1 MFDRIVT
8 PSVLSVAI
16 VAGVLA
22 AGGCTAL
29 AQTSAVAATPP
40 KPVNAEHAKDPSPVD
55 QKELAQK
62 EKSLSAKQ
70 LFGSV
75 QLPSIGKAVSIG
87 YYPRGCLSGGVK
99 SPVSGSTGQVWVW
112 YG

>member
-1 MFDRIVT
+1 MFERIVT

-16 VAGVLA
+16 VAGALA

-40 KPVNAEHAKDPSPVD
+40 KPINGEQSKGPSPVD

-62 EKSLSAKQ
+62 EKTLSAKQ

-87 YYPRGCLSGGVK
+87 YYPRGCLSGGVEF
-99 SPVSGSTGQVWVW
+99 PVSGSTWISW
-112 YG
+112 